1 MRRRRRRGRR
11 SRRSPRSS
19 PAGSKVLG
27 VLERER
33 VEAEDLAQDREIVFI
48 RLVEVEP
55 EEAPAREQLR
65 DLLATEMHFGA
76 AAIVDDDAGPRR
88 AALGERR
95 LRLELLA
102 HERRLAGRPSA
113 SPQPPPDRTPDHT
126 LRSREEFEL
135 RPMGRSS
142 FSRPDGV
149 PTPRVVRRRA
159 RSAPLTG
166 SRRM

>member
-65 DLLATEMHFGA
+65 DLLRLKCISALPRSWTTTQVLGA
-76 AAIVDDDAGPRR
+76 LRWESGGCASSCSPTSVASRVAPRR
-88 AALGERR
+88 VLSHHPIV
-95 LRLELLA
+95 LLTTRYA
-102 HERRLAGRPSA
+102 AGRNS
-113 SPQPPPDRTPDHT
+113 SSDRWAG
-126 LRSREEFEL
+126 LRS
-135 RPMGRSS
+135 PG
-142 FSRPDGV
+142 
-149 PTPRVVRRRA
+149 PTVCQPHAWYGDALAQRR
-159 RSAPLTG
+159 
-166 SRRM
+166 